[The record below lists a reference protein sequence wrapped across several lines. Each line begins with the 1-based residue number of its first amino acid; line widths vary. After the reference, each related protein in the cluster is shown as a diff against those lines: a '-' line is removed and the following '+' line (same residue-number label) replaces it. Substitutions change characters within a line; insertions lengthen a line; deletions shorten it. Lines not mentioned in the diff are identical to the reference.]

1 MSSSSLRGRLLR
13 ACAAMLSAITLFTVA
28 ACGSAASDDGSSQNA
43 NASASSGDGAF
54 PVSIKHAYGTTE
66 FKEAPKRIA
75 TVGWGTQDI
84 LLDLGVVPVSMP
96 KQADFGVIVDGM
108 LPWTKEKLEQM
119 GVAKADMPQLHEE
132 TDGIDFEAIAAAEP
146 DAIIGLQS
154 GMTEEDYETLSKI
167 APTVAWQ
174 VVSWGDPWR
183 GMTKTIGQ
191 ILGKTDEADKLIKD
205 TERTI
210 ADEAAKYPAIKGKTA
225 AVMYFDAAK
234 LSTFSLYTMTD
245 VRPQY
250 LNDFG
255 FETPDSVVKATKTT
269 EDFYKDYSSEQADQF
284 NDVDVIVTYGSPDL
298 LAAMQKD
305 PLLGKLPAVQR
316 GSVAVIDTTSE
327 LGNALDP
334 TPLIVRGTAADY
346 AKLLGEAA
354 AKVDA
359 KAE

>member
-1 MSSSSLRGRLLR
+1 MSSNLSHGRLR
-13 ACAAMLSAITLFTVA
+13 RVCAAALVSFVLFAAA
-28 ACGSAASDDGSSQNA
+28 ACGSNAASSESGT
-43 NASASSGDGAF
+43 SASSGGAF
-54 PVSIKHAYGTTE
+54 PVTIKHAYGTTT
-66 FKEAPKRIA
+66 FTQAPKRIA

-108 LPWTKEKLEQM
+108 LPWTKDKLTQM
-119 GVAKADMPQLHEE
+119 GVSKADMPQLHDES
-132 TDGIDFEAIAAAEP
+132 DGIDVEAIAAAEP

-154 GMTEEDYETLSKI
+154 GMTEEDYQTLSKI

-183 GMTKTIGQ
+183 SMTKTVGRV
-191 ILGKTDEADKLIKD
+191 LGKTSQADKLIMS
-205 TERTI
+205 TEQTI
-210 ADEAAKYPAIKGKTA
+210 ADEAAKYPQIKGKTA
-225 AVMYFDAAK
+225 AVMYFDASK
-234 LSTFSLYTMTD
+234 LSTFSLYTQTD

-255 FETPDSVVKATKTT
+255 FETPKSVKRATKTT
-269 EDFYKDYSSEQADQF
+269 KNFYKDYSSEQADQF
-284 NDVDVIVTYGSPDL
+284 DDVDVIVAYGSSDL
-298 LAAMQKD
+298 LAALQQD

-316 GSVAVIDTTSE
+316 GSVALIDTASK

-334 TPLIVRGTAADY
+334 TPLIVRGTAAEY

-354 AKVDA
+354 AKVG
-359 KAE
+359 